1 MSNVLNKYRSNFKS
15 YSFHL
20 FLSAVALAIA
30 TALVPDVSFVG
41 LIPAA
46 ATVVLLSIL
55 EWLTR
60 PLFSFFTRILGA
72 VAILI
77 ISFFGHAFLV
87 WIALYIMPFEDVSG
101 FWGGFW
107 VAWLFAVIMTIVDS
121 VFLSKSSDV
130 FLKEIMSR
138 VYVGDVKR
146 SNDTGFIF
154 VQLDGVPAPVLDWQ
168 LKAGNLPNIAGILEE
183 EYSFKTWHTQIPSS
197 TPISQAGVLFGNYQ
211 NIPAFRWYEKDA
223 GRLMVANQA
232 HDAAII
238 EKRVSN
244 GRGLLA
250 DNGVSVGNL
259 FSGDAK
265 KNIMVMSKLQKDKE
279 SIHAMRDYT
288 AYFSTPYGFMR
299 GLVLSVAEIVKEI
312 YQARKQV
319 SKNVKPRIH
328 RGGSYVLL
336 RAATNVLLRDLQ
348 LTITVQNMMKG
359 VNSLYVDF
367 LDYDEIAHH
376 AGVAR
381 AESLQ
386 SLGGLDQ
393 VVGILMGAKKLAPRP
408 YEIILVSD
416 HGQSQGT
423 TFKQLHNGRSLQDL
437 VAELTEDTLVVEDS
451 APPEQYSGATYL
463 LGNQSTKPGATGS
476 IARKISNKLR
486 RSKKESEEKT
496 EQLSVVTGSGNLGTV
511 WLTKLPKLA
520 SRSVIESHYPR
531 LIEGLL
537 ETKGVGFIIT
547 RDDKGIPLCQNVN
560 GSINLKTKEVVG
572 TNPLEGFHHTTADDF
587 YELATMELAGD
598 IIVNSSYNPET
609 GEVHAFEELV
619 GNHGGVGG
627 WQTEAIL
634 LHPKRL
640 KVPKR
645 LLKEGDLHSAT
656 TLHKLFVHWLE
667 EAGQRKNLK

>member
-1 MSNVLNKYRSNFKS
+1 MSSVLNKYRSNFKS

-55 EWLTR
+55 EWLAR
-60 PLFSFFTRILGA
+60 PLFAFFARTLGTL
-72 VAILI
+72 AILL
-77 ISFFGHAFLV
+77 ISFFGHALLV
-87 WIALYIMPFEDVSG
+87 WLALILMPNVTIGS
-101 FWGGFW
+101 FWAGFW
-107 VAWLFAVIMTIVDS
+107 VAWSFAIIMTIFDS
-121 VFLSKSSDV
+121 IFLSKSSDV
-130 FLKEIMSR
+130 FLSEIMSR
-138 VYVGDVKR
+138 VKVGEVKK
-146 SNDTGFIF
+146 SDEVGFIF
-154 VQLDGVPAPVLDWQ
+154 VQLDGVPRPVLDWQ
-168 LKAGNLPNIAGILEE
+168 LKAGNLPNIASILEE
-183 EYSFKTWHTQIPSS
+183 EYSLKTWHTQIPSS
-197 TPISQAGVLFGNYQ
+197 TPISQAGILFGNYQ
-211 NIPAFRWYEKDA
+211 DIPAFRWYEKDA

-232 HDAAII
+232 NDAAII
-238 EKRVSN
+238 EKRLSN

-250 DNGVSVGNL
+250 DGGISVGNL

-265 KNIMVMSKLQKDKE
+265 KNIMVMSKLHEDRE
-279 SIHAMRDYT
+279 SVKTMRDYT

-299 GLVLSVAEIVKEI
+299 GFVLSIAEIVKEI
-312 YQARKQV
+312 YQARKQI
-319 SKNVKPRIH
+319 SKDVTPRIH

-348 LTITVQNMMKG
+348 LTITIQNMMKG

-367 LDYDEIAHH
+367 LDYDEVAHH

-393 VVGILMGAKKLAPRP
+393 VVGILMSARKLAPRP

-423 TFKQLHNGRSLQDL
+423 TFKQLHDGRSLQEL
-437 VAELTEDTLVVEDS
+437 VAQLTDDSHVDAES

-463 LGNQSTKPGATGS
+463 LGNQSTKPGVTGS
-476 IARKISNKLR
+476 TARKLAKSVNK
-486 RSKKESEEKT
+486 SASTKT
-496 EQLSVVTGSGNLGTV
+496 NPSEQLSVVTGSGNLGTV
-511 WLTKLPKLA
+511 WLTKLPNRATKDIIDA
-520 SRSVIESHYPR
+520 EYPR

-537 ETKGVGFIIT
+537 GAKGIGFIIT
-547 RDDKGIPLCQNVN
+547 RDKKGTPICHNTK
-560 GSINLKTKEVVG
+560 GSINLKTGEVTG
-572 TNPLEGFHHTTADDF
+572 ISPLDGFHPTTANDF
-587 YELATMELAGD
+587 FELANNEHAGD
-598 IIVNSSYNPET
+598 IIINSSYNPET

-645 LLKEGDLHSAT
+645 FLKDGDLHSAT
-656 TLHKLFVHWLE
+656 TLHKLFVYWLE
-667 EAGQRKNLK
+667 EAGHRKNLK